1 MLLLRCNYFSKIKKG
16 NVMDEK
22 VELTKEMVDKL
33 SVEELAELKVE
44 VDNLVNNIDDAIAE
58 CEDAINS

>member
-1 MLLLRCNYFSKIKKG
+1 
-16 NVMDEK
+16 MDEK

>member
-1 MLLLRCNYFSKIKKG
+1 
-16 NVMDEK
+16 MDEK
-22 VELTKEMVDKL
+22 VELTKEMVEKL

>member
-1 MLLLRCNYFSKIKKG
+1 
-16 NVMDEK
+16 MDEK

-44 VDNLVNNIDDAIAE
+44 VDNLVNKIDDAIAE